1 MSLKDIGWFMGG
13 RNHSTII
20 HAITAIDN
28 LIKTDKAF
36 GREYQL
42 IEDKL

>member
-1 MSLKDIGWFMGG
+1 MKLKEIGFFMGG
-13 RNHSTII
+13 RDHSTIV
-20 HAITAIDN
+20 HSITAIDN